1 MSERSRS
8 NAIDLCDGE
17 TKSHIDCEVSVKCR
31 LKLHD
36 QVEVSPFERAVSKDC
51 VYHLELHDG
60 TKRLT
65 N

>member
-8 NAIDLCDGE
+8 NAIELCDGE

-36 QVEVSPFERAVSKDC
+36 QVEVSPFERAVSEDC
-51 VYHLELHDG
+51 SYRLELRDG